1 MEEVL
6 SGGNM
11 NEVVRAGDTVRRP
24 SGPWT
29 STVHE
34 VLRRLHL
41 KGIEWVPQAYGID
54 EAGREI
60 LDFVPG
66 SVPSYPIPVWVWE
79 DSFLVTAASRLRE
92 FHDATA
98 GLNIVNAVWKTPV
111 HEPVEVVC
119 HNDFAPYNFVCRGS
133 RFAGVID
140 WDTISPG
147 PRIWDVAYLAYR
159 LCPLAAPTNPDG
171 RPGDSAVE
179 QGRRLGLLLGAYR
192 ADFSASKALMVAVE
206 RLEDLARFT
215 AAEAQRQSRADLAD
229 HVNLYMDDV
238 AYLQTARSRIVRA
251 AETGILEFSIEDA
264 KPQVSRPVKDP

>member
-1 MEEVL
+1 
-6 SGGNM
+6 M

-41 KGIEWVPQAYGID
+41 KGIEGVPQAYDID
-54 EAGREI
+54 DAGRES

-66 SVPSYPIPVWVWE
+66 SVPSYPMPVWIWE
-79 DSFLVTAASRLRE
+79 DSFLVTAAGRLRE

-98 GLNIVNAVWKTPV
+98 GLNIVDAVWKTPV
-111 HEPVEVVC
+111 HEPAEVVC
-119 HNDFAPYNFVCRGS
+119 HNDFAPYNFVCRDGQFS
-133 RFAGVID
+133 AVID

-159 LCPLAAPTNPDG
+159 LCPLTAPTNPDG
-171 RPGDSAVE
+171 RPGISCED
-179 QGRRLGLLLGAYR
+179 QGRRLGRLLGAY
-192 ADFSASKALMVAVE
+192 ADFTASEALIVAVE

-215 AAEAQRQSRADLAD
+215 AAEAQRQSRSDLAG
-229 HVNLYMDDV
+229 HVNLYMNDV
-238 AYLQTARSRIVRA
+238 EYLQTAGSSIVGA
-251 AETGILEFSIEDA
+251 AERGIL
-264 KPQVSRPVKDP
+264 